1 MRKCYAVL
9 WLVRALLVLLP
20 QTAYIHPDEFFQTVE
35 VVAGD
40 ILGLDTY
47 KPWEFNST
55 SPIRSVTL
63 PFTVLGPPLLFF
75 NFLTHHFP
83 RLKTSY
89 FILVLPRLIM
99 VLLTLVLDL
108 SVFYMCRWLSL
119 NEWMGLIFVS
129 SSYVTLTYLTRTFTN
144 SFETV
149 IFALLL
155 LVLIREW
162 KSTRSS
168 TILNFKVLSTDI
180 KDSKKSKKKFKP
192 KKKIKSTF
200 ITEIPR
206 YRPYECITSNFL
218 PLSAFL
224 VGMIVVAGM
233 FNRPTFLIFSSMPI
247 FFWILSYY
255 NKTNKFNSIM
265 TIVIFSGLGFL
276 LSFVIFVF
284 VDSVYFNPKIL
295 STVKSDF
302 ENCQSSQKDYIICL
316 KDTITKYV
324 IVTPW
329 NFIAYNTKRDNLAQ
343 HGIHPWYVH
352 LLVNI
357 PLLFGPMCIAM
368 YYYLV
373 KFITDIYKR
382 AWRSHNLALLCS
394 NFVPLILL
402 SYFPHQEPRF
412 LIPLL
417 PIMTLITV
425 KVVTSVNYK
434 VFMCTWLVFNM
445 LLTLLFGFL
454 HQGSLTSCIQHLQNN
469 HHSNCKTKAPSSKQC
484 FSDKDKFI
492 FYHTYMPPRHL
503 FLNKNA
509 NNQIVDLQGQNW
521 SSLNSYKPKT
531 VKHDVYVILPGTL
544 IHEAKQ
550 HLKFDIITRF
560 PLHLTMED
568 PPDLTVVLTLYENF
582 TGQNIYKV
590 WTELSSQMSL
600 FIIKIHR

>member
-1 MRKCYAVL
+1 MRKWYAAL
-9 WLVRALLVLLP
+9 WLVRVVLVLLP

-47 KPWEFNST
+47 TPWEFNST

-63 PFTVLGPPLLFF
+63 PFTILGPPLLLF
-75 NFLTHHFP
+75 NFFTHHFP
-83 RLKTSY
+83 ILETSY
-89 FILVLPRLIM
+89 LILVLPRLVM
-99 VLLTLVLDL
+99 VLLTVVLDL
-108 SVFYMCRWLSL
+108 SVYYMCQCLNL
-119 NEWMGLIFVS
+119 NEWMGLMLVS

-144 SFETV
+144 SFETT
-149 IFALLL
+149 FLSLLL
-155 LVLIREW
+155 VVLIREW

-168 TILNFKVLSTDI
+168 TILNFKVLSTDV
-180 KDSKKSKKKFKP
+180 KDKKSKKKFKP

-200 ITEIPR
+200 IAEIPR

-233 FNRPTFLIFSSMPI
+233 FNRPTFLIFCSMPI

-255 NKTNKFNSIM
+255 TKTNKFNSIM

-284 VDSVYFNPKIL
+284 VDSVYFNPQIL

-302 ENCQSSQKDYIICL
+302 ENCQSSRKDYVMCL

-329 NFIAYNTKRDNLAQ
+329 NFIRYNTKRDNLAQ

-352 LLVNI
+352 LLVNM
-357 PLLFGPMCIAM
+357 PLLFGPMCVVM
-368 YYYLV
+368 YYYIV
-373 KFITDIYKR
+373 KFVLDLYKKT
-382 AWRSHNLALLCS
+382 WKSHNLALIFS
-394 NFVPLILL
+394 NFMPLILL

-417 PIMTLITV
+417 PTMTLITLKIV
-425 KVVTSVNYK
+425 SSVNHK
-434 VFMCTWLVFNM
+434 SFLCTWIVFNL

-454 HQGSLTSCIQHLQNN
+454 HQGSLTSCIQYFQHNL
-469 HHSNCKTKAPSSKQC
+469 HSKCKTKESSKHC
-484 FSDKDKFI
+484 FTHKDKFI
-492 FYHTYMPPRHL
+492 FYHTYMPPRYL
-503 FLNKNA
+503 FLDENA
-509 NNQIVDLQGQNW
+509 NKQIVDLQGQNW
-521 SSLNSYKPKT
+521 TSLSNHKPKT
-531 VKHDVYVILPGTL
+531 VKHQVYVILPGSL
-544 IHEAKQ
+544 IQEAKH
-550 HLKFDIITRF
+550 HLKFDIVTQF
-560 PLHLTMED
+560 SLHLTMED
-568 PPDLTVVLTLYENF
+568 PPDLSLLFHLYEDFTCHNF
-582 TGQNIYKV
+582 YKI

-600 FIIKIHR
+600 FIIKIKR

>member
-9 WLVRALLVLLP
+9 WLVRVVLVLLP

-47 KPWEFNST
+47 TPWEFNST

-63 PFTVLGPPLLFF
+63 PFTILGPPLLLF

-83 RLKTSY
+83 RLETSY
-89 FILVLPRLIM
+89 FILVLPRLVM

-108 SVFYMCRWLSL
+108 SVYYMCQCLSL
-119 NEWMGLIFVS
+119 NEWMGLMFVS

-149 IFALLL
+149 FFALLL
-155 LVLIREW
+155 VVLIREW

-168 TILNFKVLSTDI
+168 TILNFKVLSTDV
-180 KDSKKSKKKFKP
+180 KDRKLKKKFKP

-200 ITEIPR
+200 IAEIPR
-206 YRPYECITSNFL
+206 YRQYECITSNFL
-218 PLSAFL
+218 PFSAFL

-233 FNRPTFLIFSSMPI
+233 FNRPTFLIFSSVPI
-247 FFWILSYY
+247 FFWILSYHS
-255 NKTNKFNSIM
+255 KTNKFNSIM

-284 VDSVYFNPKIL
+284 VDSVYFNPQIL

-302 ENCQSSQKDYIICL
+302 ENCQSSRKDYIMCL

-329 NFIAYNTKRDNLAQ
+329 NFISYNTKRDNLAQ

-352 LLVNI
+352 LLVNL
-357 PLLFGPMCIAM
+357 PLLFGPMCIVM
-368 YYYLV
+368 YYYIV
-373 KFITDIYKR
+373 KFVSDIYKR
-382 AWRSHNLALLCS
+382 TWKSHNLALIFS

-425 KVVTSVNYK
+425 KIISTVNHK
-434 VFMCTWLVFNM
+434 SFLCTWFVFNF

-454 HQGSLTSCIQHLQNN
+454 HQGSLTSCIQYLQHNF
-469 HHSNCKTKAPSSKQC
+469 HSKCKTRESSKHC
-484 FSDKDKFI
+484 FTDKDKFI
-492 FYHTYMPPRHL
+492 FYHTYMPPRYL
-503 FLNKNA
+503 FLNQNA

-521 SSLNSYKPKT
+521 SSLNNYQPKT
-531 VKHDVYVILPGTL
+531 VKHHVYVILPGSL
-544 IHEAKQ
+544 IQEAK
-550 HLKFDIITRF
+550 HHIKFDIITRF
-560 PLHLTMED
+560 SLHLTMED
-568 PPDLTVVLTLYENF
+568 PPDLSILSSLNDDWTS
-582 TGQNIYKV
+582 QNIYKV
-590 WTELSSQMSL
+590 WTELSSQLSL
-600 FIIKIHR
+600 FVIKINR